1 MLVISTANLY
11 FNDPNLAP
19 DTIYTYKIYALHS
32 GATFAYAITSA
43 RTLKKCDETLTSVGL
58 SSHAIV
64 SLSQLISYVN
74 FQSRVLA
81 GLRALKGAA

>member
-1 MLVISTANLY
+1 MQGKS
-11 FNDPNLAP
+11 D
-19 DTIYTYKIYALHS
+19 
-32 GATFAYAITSA
+32 ITSVRWDA
-43 RTLKKCDETLTSVGL
+43 ILAHVDLVTRGPGSATRDDIETLTSVGL

-74 FQSRVLA
+74 FQARVLA